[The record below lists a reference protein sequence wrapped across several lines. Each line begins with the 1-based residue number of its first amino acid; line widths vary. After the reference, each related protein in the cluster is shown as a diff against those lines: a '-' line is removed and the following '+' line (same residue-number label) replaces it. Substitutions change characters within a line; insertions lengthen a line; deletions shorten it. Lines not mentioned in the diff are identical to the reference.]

1 MFKEHRTT
9 CVSTC
14 KLQVGVQGSAVSL
27 PTGALP
33 LEAFPVLMY
42 KHAQIAHLWHVLKFD
57 SLF

>member
-1 MFKEHRTT
+1 MFKEHRPT

-42 KHAQIAHLWHVLKFD
+42 KHAQIAHLWHVL
-57 SLF
+57 

>member
-1 MFKEHRTT
+1 MFKEHRTI

-33 LEAFPVLMY
+33 LEAFPALMY
-42 KHAQIAHLWHVLKFD
+42 KHAQIAHLWHVL
-57 SLF
+57 